1 MPGVLEEHREGLC
14 GWSRVKGRGGRRE
27 GGEGMGQVLQGIV
40 GHQEDVGFDPRKVGA
55 MESCRQRRDG
65 A

>member
-1 MPGVLEEHREGLC
+1 M
-14 GWSRVKGRGGRRE
+14 KGRGGRRE

-40 GHQEDVGFDPRKVGA
+40 SHGEDVGFDPRKVGA
-55 MESCRQRRDG
+55 MEGCRQRRDG